1 MSEFPDFYNYGYQV
15 KKRLGQNYHSGRVTY
30 QAIHLQTKQKVVIK
44 LFQFAQSNSSWHGY
58 QSIESEIK
66 VLKQLHH
73 PRIPRYLDSFAPEGG
88 VCLVQEYKN
97 AQPLSAYPSFTPEQ
111 IQQIAVQILEIL
123 DYIQHFYNP
132 IIHRDIKPENVLLDY
147 KMRVYLIDFG
157 LAKIAYGSIYGS
169 TTMAGTA
176 GFMPPEKL
184 YNQPLNKASDI
195 YSLGVTLIC
204 LVTGIKTAEISNLID
219 LSNHRLK
226 FRHLASGYSKE
237 FLDYLD
243 KMVEPDPKK
252 RLANLER
259 IFKSVP
265 SPQPIQRK
273 VLAEFS
279 NNLKV
284 NNLNKRL
291 SYAIVTVITLGLG
304 LTYGLNQIEQL
315 VVSKIQQ
322 HLINGDYEKCINL
335 AQDVPEFLSINEKS
349 ICLLNDCSVAQ
360 LNKATKLVDN
370 SRLIYKAITEAKKIP
385 AESNSYEEAQ
395 TLITQWKEWQSDQNL
410 IKKAQQDLKKRKWQQ
425 AKAMAAQVKA
435 ERFQHQAIQIIKT
448 AETKLKYAELERLA
462 AELEIQGEKLIIKA
476 NHYANQRQY
485 SQAISIAK
493 RIHNATPSYQ
503 EAQRLIAEWQNEIP
517 QVFINYW
524 SSPKVNGARFVV
536 EKLEKWK
543 NGQLKIYFKAYNYT
557 NKDSRFSDFIAV
569 DNLGNT
575 YRGYSGSSW
584 DGTVMPSR
592 IPTKGSITLKQP
604 LDPNASVITLS
615 FRRVYTYNPLIR
627 LITLKTKGIRVK

>member
-1 MSEFPDFYNYGYQV
+1 MSEFPDFSNYGYQV
-15 KKRLGQNYHSGRVTY
+15 KKQLGHNYHSGRVTY
-30 QAIHLQTKQKVVIK
+30 QAIHLKTQQKVVIK
-44 LFQFAQSNSSWHGY
+44 LFQFAQYNSSWHGY

-111 IQQIAVQILEIL
+111 IQQIAVQMLDIL

-157 LAKIAYGSIYGS
+157 LAQLAYGSINGS

-176 GFMPPEKL
+176 GFMPPEQL
-184 YNQPLNKASDI
+184 YNHPLNKASDI
-195 YSLGVTLIC
+195 YSLGVTLVC

-226 FRHLASGYSKE
+226 FKHLASGYSKD
-237 FLDYLD
+237 FLNYLD
-243 KMVEPDPKK
+243 KMVEPDPNK
-252 RLANLER
+252 RLGNLER

-265 SPQPIQRK
+265 SPEPIQK
-273 VLAEFS
+273 KLLAEFS
-279 NNLKV
+279 NKLKV

-291 SYAIVTVITLGLG
+291 SYAIVTVISLGLG
-304 LTYGLNQIEQL
+304 ITYGLNQIEQL
-315 VVSKIQQ
+315 VVIKIQQ
-322 HLINGDYEKCINL
+322 HLSNGDYEKCIKL
-335 AQDVPEFLSINEKS
+335 AQEVPDFLSINEKS

-360 LNKATKLVDN
+360 LNKATKLVEN
-370 SRLIYKAITEAKKIP
+370 PRLIYKGITEAKKIP
-385 AESNSYEEAQ
+385 TGSNSYQEAQ
-395 TLITQWKEWQSDQNL
+395 TLINQWKEWQSDQNL
-410 IKKAQQDLKKRKWQQ
+410 IQKAQQDLKKRKWQQ
-425 AKAMAAQVKA
+425 AKAMAAKVNA
-435 ERFQHQAIQIIKT
+435 ERFQQQAIQIINT
-448 AETKLKYAELERLA
+448 AETKLKAAELERLA
-462 AELEIQGEKLIIKA
+462 AELEIQGENLILKA
-476 NHYANQRQY
+476 NNYANQRQY

-503 EAQRLIAEWQNEIP
+503 EAQRLIAEWQSQIP
-517 QVFINYW
+517 QVFRNYW

-575 YRGYSGSSW
+575 YKGYSGSSW

-592 IPTKGSITLKQP
+592 TPTKGSITLKQA

-615 FRRVYTYNPLIR
+615 FRRVYTYNPVIR
-627 LITLKTKGIRVK
+627 LITLKTQGIRVK